1 MHALL
6 REVYSY
12 AESHHYKPGRASQIT
27 KTPLVVTEFSRALS
41 RAFLLVLLARQT
53 KERRRERERACKLAS
68 FHLVSPPNSVR
79 RAPRFKRGAR
89 VRSFTSLVFR
99 ISFGLTIQ
107 LLTWVQ
113 QLRTP
118 LFPRLLSHGEVTI
131 SPCKPLTNQG
141 ERVSPLFHSARP

>member
-1 MHALL
+1 MRKVIITSLGEHPKSPKLPWSLRNSPELFLALFFWFFWPAKQRSGGEREKEHA
-6 REVYSY
+6 SW
-12 AESHHYKPGRASQIT
+12 RAST
-27 KTPLVVTEFSRALS
+27 SSRLPTRSGEPLGFE
-41 RAFLLVLLARQT
+41 
-53 KERRRERERACKLAS
+53 
-68 FHLVSPPNSVR
+68 
-79 RAPRFKRGAR
+79 RGAR

-118 LFPRLLSHGEVTI
+118 LFPHLLSHGEITV
-131 SPCKPLTNQG
+131 SPSKPLTNQG